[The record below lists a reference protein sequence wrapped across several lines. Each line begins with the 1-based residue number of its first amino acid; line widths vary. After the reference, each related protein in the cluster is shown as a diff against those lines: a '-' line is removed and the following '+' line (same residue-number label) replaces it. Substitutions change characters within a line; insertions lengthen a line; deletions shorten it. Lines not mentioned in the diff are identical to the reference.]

1 MSEHVIETRGLTRH
15 FGARAAVLQVDLQVP
30 RGGVTALAGRN
41 GAGKT
46 TLIRMLLGLL
56 EPTRG
61 SATVLGHD
69 CRHLPPDVR
78 GRVGYL
84 AEGHHVYGWMRV
96 GECGRFQSR
105 FYPRWNEDVFRG
117 VIDYFRLSPKSRA
130 KNLSRGERAG
140 LCLALTLAPEP
151 EVLILD
157 DPALGLDP
165 AARRALVEAIV
176 YVTRQAER
184 TILLSSHLLADVER
198 VADRI
203 AVIDNGILRASC
215 SLETFRSRVQRFVL
229 RFKQPPPELPPIPG
243 ILDSVRTDNELALTI
258 ANPDQSTEQALA
270 GLGAERIEDVPIGLE
285 DAFISYVGDRGRRNF
300 FTQDCGVSA

>member
-1 MSEHVIETRGLTRH
+1 MSGYVIETRGLTCY
-15 FGARAAVLQVDLQVP
+15 FGSKAAVLQVDLQVP
-30 RGGVTALAGRN
+30 RGGVAALVGRN

-46 TLIRMLLGLL
+46 TLIHMLLGLL

-69 CRHLPPDVR
+69 CRSLPPEVR

-96 GECGRFQSR
+96 AECSRFQSR
-105 FYPRWNEDVFRG
+105 FYPRWNEDIFRG

-151 EVLILD
+151 ELLILD

-176 YVTRQAER
+176 YVTRQTER

-215 SLETFRSRVQRFVL
+215 SLETFRSRVRRFVL
-229 RFKQPPPELPPIPG
+229 RFSKPPPESPAIPG
-243 ILDSVRTDNELALTI
+243 LLDSTRTDNELALTI
-258 ANPDQSTEQALA
+258 ANSDQSTEQALA
-270 GLGAERIEDVPIGLE
+270 GLGADRIEDVPIGLE

-300 FTQDCGVSA
+300 FMQDCGVSA

>member
-1 MSEHVIETRGLTRH
+1 MSEHVIETSGLTRY

-69 CRHLPPDVR
+69 CRHLPPEVR

-105 FYPRWNEDVFRG
+105 FYPQWNEDVFRG

-151 EVLILD
+151 ELLILD

-215 SLETFRSRVQRFVL
+215 SLETFRSRVRRFVL
-229 RFKQPPPELPPIPG
+229 RFSKPPSELPAIPG
-243 ILDSVRTDNELALTI
+243 LLDSTRKDNELALTI
-258 ANPDQSTEQALA
+258 ANSDQSTEQALA
-270 GLGAERIEDVPIGLE
+270 GLGADHVEDVPIGLE
-285 DAFISYVGDRGRRNF
+285 DAFISYVGDRGQRNF
-300 FTQDCGVSA
+300 FMQDCGVSA